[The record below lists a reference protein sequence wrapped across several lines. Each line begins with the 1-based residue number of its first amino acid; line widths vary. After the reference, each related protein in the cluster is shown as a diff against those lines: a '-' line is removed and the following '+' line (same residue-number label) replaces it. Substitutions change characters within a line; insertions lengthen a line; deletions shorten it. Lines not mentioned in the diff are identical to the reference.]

1 MTTTKVLDR
10 GTTAD
15 VPVEQVM
22 HAGFVSCAL
31 ETPLTSVARLMAR
44 HRVHCIVGFG
54 DATEGDTSLWGV
66 VSDVDVVAALASGS
80 ESLTAGEVAATEIVT
95 VSPHDSVRH
104 AAELMRDHGVSHVL
118 VVDRP
123 SDRPLGIL
131 SSLDIAALMGGA
143 HPPAAVEATS

>member
-1 MTTTKVLDR
+1 MTTNVGDR
-10 GTTAD
+10 SVAD
-15 VPVEQVM
+15 VPVERVM

-31 ETPLTSVARLMAR
+31 ETPLTAVARLMAR

-66 VSDVDVVAALASGS
+66 VSDVDVVAALAAG
-80 ESLTAGEVAATEIVT
+80 EQALTAGEIAATEIVT

-118 VVDRP
+118 VIDRR

-131 SSLDIAALMGGA
+131 SSLDIAALMGGLEGL
-143 HPPAAVEATS
+143 AARGTTP

>member
-1 MTTTKVLDR
+1 MTTTKVRDR
-10 GTTAD
+10 SVAD
-15 VPVEQVM
+15 VPVERVM

-31 ETPLTSVARLMAR
+31 ETPLTAVARLMAR

-66 VSDVDVVAALASGS
+66 VSDVDVVAALAAGDQA
-80 ESLTAGEVAATEIVT
+80 LTAGEIAATEIVT
-95 VSPHDSVRH
+95 VLPHDSVRH

-118 VVDRP
+118 VVDRR

-131 SSLDIAALMGGA
+131 SSLDIAALMGGLEPLA
-143 HPPAAVEATS
+143 AREPAP